1 MELQCDTSDDEYVEE
16 EEAAGAMVV
25 AGAADTAE
33 VAEVV
38 TQVVGKGRGRGPA
51 TGRGGRAGRG
61 RVRVTNALYQAARD
75 RVNAERALG
84 L

>member
-25 AGAADTAE
+25 AGAAETAE

-51 TGRGGRAGRG
+51 TGRGGRGRG
-61 RVRVTNALYQAARD
+61 RRVTNALYQAARD
-75 RVNAERALG
+75 RVNAERAFG
-84 L
+84 V

>member
-25 AGAADTAE
+25 AGAAETAE

-51 TGRGGRAGRG
+51 TGRGGRGRG
-61 RVRVTNALYQAARD
+61 RVLVTNALYQAARD
-75 RVNAERALG
+75 RVNAERAFG
-84 L
+84 V